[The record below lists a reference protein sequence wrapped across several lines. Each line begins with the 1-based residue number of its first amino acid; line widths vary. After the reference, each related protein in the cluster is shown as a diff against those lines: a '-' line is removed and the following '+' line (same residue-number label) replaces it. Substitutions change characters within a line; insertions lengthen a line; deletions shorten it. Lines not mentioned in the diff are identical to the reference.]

1 VAPAAPVEMIGRYQ
15 ATPPSGM
22 LVDTHCHLDF
32 ESFDGDRDLIVA
44 RAAEAD
50 VTRIVVP
57 AIDLDNTETVVAL
70 AEKYQGVFV
79 AVGVHPNST
88 AGWQPSWIEA
98 LRERARH
105 EKVVAIGEIGLDYY
119 RDHSPPE
126 LQRQALEAQLQLAAE
141 LNLPVIIHNRQ
152 ADEDIV
158 RLLAESP
165 LLGRE
170 NPGVLHSFS
179 AGWDTA
185 QRVMEMG
192 YYLGFTGPI
201 TYKKADELRAIAART
216 APERLLVETDAP
228 FLAPQAHRGRRNEP
242 AYVALIAER
251 LAAVRGMSPAELA
264 LLTTANAGR
273 LFGPKLTAGLAATRE
288 HN

>member
-1 VAPAAPVEMIGRYQ
+1 MVPAAPVRMIGRRE
-15 ATPPSGM
+15 ASVPTGM

-32 ESFDGDRDLIVA
+32 ESFDEDRDQVVA
-44 RAAEAD
+44 RAAEAG

-57 AIDLDNTETVVAL
+57 AIDLDNSQTVIGL
-70 AEKYQGVFV
+70 AERYPGVFA
-79 AVGVHPNST
+79 AVGVHPNSS
-88 AGWQPSWIEA
+88 AGWQPNWIEA
-98 LRERARH
+98 LRESARH
-105 EKVVAIGEIGLDYY
+105 AKVVAIGEIGLDYY

-126 LQRQALEAQLQLAAE
+126 VQRQALEAQLQLAAE

-158 RLLAESP
+158 RLLAGSP

-185 QRVMEMG
+185 QRAMEMG
-192 YYLGFTGPI
+192 YYLGFTGPV
-201 TYKKADELRAIAART
+201 TYKKADELRAIAARI

-242 AYVALIAER
+242 AYVTLIADR
-251 LAAVRGMSPAELA
+251 LAELRGISAAELA

-273 LFGPKLTAGLAATRE
+273 LFGPKLIARE
-288 HN
+288 ASAQEGD